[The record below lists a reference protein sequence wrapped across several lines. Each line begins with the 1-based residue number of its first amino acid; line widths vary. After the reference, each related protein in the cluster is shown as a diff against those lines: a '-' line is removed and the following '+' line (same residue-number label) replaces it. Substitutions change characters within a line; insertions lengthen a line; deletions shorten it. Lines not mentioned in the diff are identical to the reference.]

1 MEAGSIGR
9 GICRRRQCVAVET
22 THLQQF
28 PFDPYDF
35 FGYLAAGLLL
45 ILGMDLVLGFPHII
59 GQDLKVLDMT
69 ALLLAVYVAGQLVA
83 TPAKALLEDLIVDK
97 VLERPNVNLF
107 HSRRRGLRHVFF
119 PGFYKPLPD
128 AIRRRIIAKAEDENV
143 KGLGEVLFLHVRY
156 HPQILSNEKLI
167 AKLGSFI
174 DKYGFARNLAFTSFI
189 VGLALL
195 GKHRITHDP
204 ELIRYGFTALTAAIL
219 LFYRYLKF
227 FRQYSYEMFNTY
239 GGLK

>member
-1 MEAGSIGR
+1 M
-9 GICRRRQCVAVET
+9 
-22 THLQQF
+22 QQV
-28 PFDPYDF
+28 PFDPYDV

-45 ILGMDLVLGFPHII
+45 ILGMDLVLGFPHVV
-59 GQDLKVLDMT
+59 GQDLKILDMT

-83 TPAKALLEDLIVDK
+83 TPAKALLEDVVVDR
-97 VLERPNVNLF
+97 LLGRPNVNLVR
-107 HSRRRGLRHVFF
+107 SQRRGLRHIFF
-119 PGFYKPLPD
+119 PGFYKPLPEV
-128 AIRRRIIAKAEDENV
+128 IRSRIIAKAESEHV
-143 KGLGEVLFLHVRY
+143 KGVGEGLFLHVRY

-195 GKHRITHDP
+195 VKFRITRNP
-204 ELIRYGFTALTAAIL
+204 ELLRYGLTALTASVL

-227 FRQYSYEMFNTY
+227 FRQYAYELFNTY
-239 GGLK
+239 AGLREAP